1 MNEAVEQALL
11 RFEDAQREV
20 ARLGA
25 LEDWTPEVY
34 DQIAIAVKVETAAR
48 EFYQQELDEYEANK
62 EENPLLKWLSYDSD
76 AALDRIAAQQWLIY
90 QILPVDAFGVAYGPS
105 GSYKS
110 FVGMDL
116 SACVASGLN
125 WHGHDTDNPG
135 HVIYV
140 GAEGATGLHLR
151 KKAWEIRHGKK
162 LTNLAILGTA
172 VTINNPIQCQ
182 IFESLCLEAAKSIG
196 EPVKLIVIDTLA
208 RSFEGEENSATD
220 MGAFVRACDK
230 IRATTGAT
238 VLVVHH
244 SGKDAD
250 KGARGSSA
258 LRAACDFEFK
268 IVSQGKKVTKLSCT
282 KAKDSDPFED
292 MTFKLNVVEIG
303 RKDSKGVE
311 MGSLTLTLSNDT
323 GAPTR
328 EDLTGSSQII
338 HNLIAKEMSRT
349 GDDFVFYTPLRD
361 SYFSL
366 MGADKKDN
374 TQKAAWDRGIK
385 KLLADEWIFK
395 DLNGKITRPEL
406 Y

>member
-1 MNEAVEQALL
+1 MNQAVQQALI

-20 ARLGA
+20 ARLGN
-25 LEDWTPEVY
+25 LPDYSGGVY
-34 DQIAIAVKVETAAR
+34 DQITAALHA
-48 EFYQQELDEYEANK
+48 ESDAEAFYKQALAEYEANK

-76 AALDRIAAQQWLIY
+76 AALDRIASQQWLIY
-90 QILPVDAFGVAYGPS
+90 QVLPVDAFGVVYGPS

-116 SACVASGLN
+116 SACVASGMK
-125 WHGHDTDNPG
+125 WHGNDTDNPG

-162 LTNLAILGTA
+162 LNNLAILGTA
-172 VTINNPIQCQ
+172 VTINRPLECQ
-182 IFESLCLEAAKSIG
+182 IFVELCLAAAESIN
-196 EPVKLIVIDTLA
+196 EPIKLIVVDTLA

-220 MGAFVRACDK
+220 MGAFVRACDN
-230 IRATTGAT
+230 IRAATGAT

-258 LRAACDFEFK
+258 LRAACDFEYK
-268 IVSQGKKVTKLSCT
+268 VVSPGKKVTKLSCT
-282 KAKDSDPFED
+282 KAKDSDPFDD

-311 MGSLTLTLSNDT
+311 MGSLTLTLSD
-323 GAPTR
+323 APGDMR
-328 EDLTGSSQII
+328 PDLTGHKQTINSLVAS
-338 HNLIAKEMSRT
+338 EMART
-349 GDDFVFYTPLRD
+349 GEDWVFKSMVQDAFFAL
-361 SYFSL
+361 L
-366 MGADKKDN
+366 GVDKKHGA
-374 TQKAAWDRGIK
+374 TKTAWSRGMSD
-385 KLLADEWIFK
+385 LLADGWLEM
-395 DLNGKITRPEL
+395 DENGRITRPNP

>member
-1 MNEAVEQALL
+1 MNGAVEEALRRL
-11 RFEDAQREV
+11 EDAQREV
-20 ARLGA
+20 KRLGE
-25 LEDWTPEVY
+25 LEDWTPEVI
-34 DQIAIAVKVETAAR
+34 DQITDAVKAETAAR
-48 EFYQQELDEYEANK
+48 EFYQQELAEYEANK

-76 AALDRIAAQQWLIY
+76 AALDRIASQQWLIY
-90 QILPVDAFGVAYGPS
+90 QVLPVDAFGVVYGPS

-116 SACVASGLN
+116 SACVASGMN
-125 WHGHDTDNPG
+125 WHGNDTDNPG

-172 VTINNPIQCQ
+172 VTLNNATDRH
-182 IFESLCLEAAKSIG
+182 FFVELCLDAAKSLNAPI
-196 EPVKLIVIDTLA
+196 KLIVVDTLA
-208 RSFEGEENSATD
+208 RSFQGEENSATD
-220 MGAFVRACDK
+220 MGEFVKACDT
-230 IRATTGAT
+230 IRAATGAT

-268 IVSQGKKVTKLSCT
+268 VVSPAKKVTKLSCT
-282 KAKDSDPFED
+282 KAKDSDPFD
-292 MTFKLNVVEIG
+292 DITFKLNVVEIG

-311 MGSLTLTLSNDT
+311 MGSLTLTMSNSPGDMR
-323 GAPTR
+323 P
-328 EDLTGSSQII
+328 DLTGHKQTINSLVAS
-338 HNLIAKEMSRT
+338 EMART
-349 GDDFVFYTPLRD
+349 GEDWVFKSMVQD
-361 SYFSL
+361 AFFAV
-366 MGADKKDN
+366 MGVDKKHGA
-374 TQKAAWDRGIK
+374 TKTAWSRGIN
-385 KLLADEWIFK
+385 
-395 DLNGKITRPEL
+395 DLVVDGWLEIDGNGRITRPNP